1 MEATLGPFCC
11 INASRLV
18 KRNVESC
25 WKAGYRTW
33 RKRQNSKQQ
42 LQKKKKLT
50 DKRTNHLPPL
60 KTTGNKVNLQHFSRQ
75 RVTGQVK
82 GFSSM
87 KSKKSSGRQAGNATH
102 LYWNILSRS
111 DMSIQGQDQQK
122 KNSSNEMGW
131 KKKQEQTI
139 NAFSTLYTGKNQVWE
154 GGTGQQNIKN
164 TPMVWNRQWQ
174 LSFLHFIL

>member
-42 LQKKKKLT
+42 LQKKKKRT

-122 KNSSNEMGW
+122 KKLFKWNGV
-131 KKKQEQTI
+131 KKK
-139 NAFSTLYTGKNQVWE
+139 NKN
-154 GGTGQQNIKN
+154 K
-164 TPMVWNRQWQ
+164 Q
-174 LSFLHFIL
+174 LSPSVPYTQARTKYGKGGQANKI

>member
-1 MEATLGPFCC
+1 MLNLAGKQD
-11 INASRLV
+11 IGHDARGRIANS
-18 KRNVESC
+18 SC
-25 WKAGYRTW
+25 
-33 RKRQNSKQQ
+33 
-42 LQKKKKLT
+42 KKKKKRT

-122 KNSSNEMGW
+122 KKLFKWNGV
-131 KKKQEQTI
+131 KKKTRTNNYRLQYPIHRQEPSMGRGDRPTKYKKHSYGLKPTVAVIFFAFYFIKKI
-139 NAFSTLYTGKNQVWE
+139 N
-154 GGTGQQNIKN
+154 
-164 TPMVWNRQWQ
+164 
-174 LSFLHFIL
+174 